1 MTQTIQEPPLTG
13 MQLKNRARTQK
24 ILEGLDQGKTFTQI
38 AQDIGIDRTTLY
50 SVMNRQEVQELMHRE
65 YIEQETK
72 HLQRIEE
79 MWNSPNP
86 TDKRTAL
93 KIEEQRQTRIA
104 NKLQPTLLR
113 TENLNANLDLQK
125 YQQHLQT
132 LTQAIN
138 QLPPNTKQQ
147 IWNNYEQIEK
157 QNNQP

>member
-1 MTQTIQEPPLTG
+1 

-157 QNNQP
+157 QNQTP